1 MLIDGKAIADTILTT
16 LTKDVETLKDSG
28 INPTLAVIL
37 VGDDPASLT
46 YIKQKQKAADAIG
59 ANVVFSH
66 LPAQAGQS
74 SDIRP
79 EKLQEII
86 TTFNSDKNIHG
97 VIIQRPVSLKNINP
111 ILHSVLLSKDVDGFL
126 PNSPYNVPVALA
138 VHEILKFIHIDFHNK
153 HVVVI
158 GRGET
163 AGKPI
168 ATHFTKL
175 GCNPTV
181 IHSTTPNTKELMKS
195 ADIIVSCVGKERV
208 VTSDDIKQGVI
219 LISVGI
225 WRDSEGKLHG
235 DYDETDIQN
244 KASYY
249 TPTPKGVG
257 PVNVACLMQNLVK
270 ACMLYVCPPSH
281 KALAGLRFANPKQ

>member
-1 MLIDGKAIADTILTT
+1 MLIDGKIIADQILAK
-16 LTKDVETLKDSG
+16 LSNDVFVLKTRD
-28 INPTLAVIL
+28 IMPTLAVIL
-37 VGDDPASLT
+37 IGDDPASLA

-59 ANVVFSH
+59 ATVVFSH
-66 LPAQAGQS
+66 QS

-79 EKLQEII
+79 ENLQEII
-86 TTFNSDKNIHG
+86 TIFNSDKTIHG
-97 VIIQRPVSLKNINP
+97 VIIQRPVPLKNINP

-138 VHEILKFIHIDFHNK
+138 VHEILKFIHIDFQNK
-153 HVVVI
+153 HIVVI

-181 IHSTTPNTKELMKS
+181 IHSTTPNAKDLIKS
-195 ADIIVSCVGKERV
+195 ADIIISCVGKERI
-208 VTSDDIKQGVI
+208 VTSDDIKEDAI

-244 KASYY
+244 KSSYY

-270 ACMLYVCPPSH
+270 ACMLNKGGYTV
-281 KALAGLRFANPKQ
+281 